1 MAATLGLLLATFI
14 ISTVTD
20 LSYSLEICQ
29 PGWTSYQSKCYQ
41 YFPIKKTWIDAE
53 LHCVSLGGN
62 LASVHSSGANH
73 FITRLIKISDSHEPP
88 SWLGGSN
95 CVRISSWLWTDGSQ
109 WDFANWYPGEPSN
122 SGGTEKCLHTN
133 YNGPGGWNNNNCE
146 NQFPFVCMRNEW
158 PMLRMKK
165 E

>member
-53 LHCVSLGGN
+53 LYCVSLGGN
-62 LASVHSSGANH
+62 LASVHSSSDNQ
-73 FITRLIKISDSHEPP
+73 FITSLIRSKDSSGPTT
-88 SWLGGSN
+88 WLGGSN
-95 CVRISSWLWTDGSQ
+95 SVRASSWLWTDGSQ
-109 WDFANWYPGEPSN
+109 WDFANWNPGEPN
-122 SGGTEKCLHTN
+122 NNGGNEKCLHISYRVPST
-133 YNGPGGWNNNNCE
+133 WNDYNCE
-146 NQFPFVCMRNEW
+146 YQFPFVCIKNKR
-158 PMLRMKK
+158 
-165 E
+165 